1 MHRHMK
7 TLGRAKSIRVRTA
20 FFGYSH
26 AWDCRPF
33 GFGRVVAPVATGS
46 IEIAPHVEL
55 DLATGELRADPASQ
69 KRLAS

>member
-1 MHRHMK
+1 MHSHMK
-7 TLGRAKSIRVRTA
+7 SLGRAKRIRVRTA
-20 FFGYSH
+20 FSGYSQ

-33 GFGRVVAPVATGS
+33 GFGRVIAPVATGC

-55 DLATGELRADPASQ
+55 DLATGELRADPSSQ